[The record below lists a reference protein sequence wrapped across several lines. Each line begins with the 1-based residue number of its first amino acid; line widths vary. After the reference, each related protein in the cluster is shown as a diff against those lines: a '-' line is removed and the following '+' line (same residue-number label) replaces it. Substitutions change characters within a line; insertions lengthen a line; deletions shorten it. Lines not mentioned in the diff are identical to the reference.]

1 MYVLRKCGKIKVN
14 FFFFLIKFKHVLLVQ
29 TLLFFLRTIKFNV
42 TKYLDLIEEANI
54 LLLRNYTWEL

>member
-1 MYVLRKCGKIKVN
+1 MYVLRKCGKIKVK
-14 FFFFLIKFKHVLLVQ
+14 FFFLIKFKHVFLVQ